1 MKTQR
6 LLIPAWAALIICF
19 TAGCATHT
27 VEKKGHSSQQIPLVA
42 AETPLQLASTEASL
56 QLDAPQQTALTEE
69 EEALFEDDLDAW
81 DEEQEDEI
89 ATVADPLEWFN
100 RAMFHFTDKLYFWI
114 LKPVAS
120 GYRAVTPKEMRIGVD
135 NFFTNL
141 GAPVRLTNCI
151 LQGEI
156 ESAEAELAKFLYNIT
171 IGVLGFG
178 NPARKH
184 PKLNPDPEDFGQT
197 LATYGIGDGFYI
209 FWPILGPSTLR
220 DSLGRAG
227 DYFLSPPSYVNP
239 AELSIAV
246 NAYDRVNATSLRI
259 GDYEAL
265 RRAAI
270 DPYEALRN
278 GYIQLRQSRIKK

>member
-1 MKTQR
+1 MKTLP
-6 LLIPAWAALIICF
+6 LLILACAALMMCF
-19 TAGCATHT
+19 TIGCASQP
-27 VEKKGHSSQQIPLVA
+27 VNDNHSLSKQMAPSSS
-42 AETPLQLASTEASL
+42 ETPL
-56 QLDAPQQTALTEE
+56 QLDAPQETTLTKE
-69 EEALFEDDLDAW
+69 EEALFEDDLDNW
-81 DEEQEDEI
+81 DEEEEDI
-89 ATVADPLEWFN
+89 ASIADPLEGFN

-114 LKPVAS
+114 LKPVAR
-120 GYRAVTPKEMRIGVD
+120 GYRAVTPQKMRVGVD

-141 GAPVRLTNCI
+141 GAPIRLVNCI
-151 LQGEI
+151 LQGKT
-156 ESAEAELAKFLYNIT
+156 ESAEAELAKFLYNST

-178 NPARKH
+178 NPAKKH

-220 DSLGRAG
+220 DSFGRVG
-227 DYFLSPPSYVNP
+227 DYFLSPPNYVDP
-239 AELSIAV
+239 TELSIAID
-246 NAYDRVNATSLRI
+246 AYDRVNTTSLRI

-265 RRAAI
+265 KKAAL

>member
-1 MKTQR
+1 MKTLP
-6 LLIPAWAALIICF
+6 LLILACAALTMSLTI
-19 TAGCATHT
+19 GCASQP
-27 VEKKGHSSQQIPLVA
+27 VNENHSLSRQMAPSPS
-42 AETPLQLASTEASL
+42 ETPL
-56 QLDAPQQTALTEE
+56 QLDAPQKTTLTKE
-69 EEALFEDDLDAW
+69 EEALFEDDLDNW
-81 DEEQEDEI
+81 DDDEEAEDI
-89 ATVADPLEWFN
+89 ASVADPLEGFN

-114 LKPVAS
+114 LKPVAR
-120 GYRAVTPKEMRIGVD
+120 GYRAVTPQKMRIGVD

-141 GAPVRLTNCI
+141 GAPIRLVNCI
-151 LQGEI
+151 LQGKT
-156 ESAEAELAKFLYNIT
+156 ESAEAELAKFLYNST

-178 NPARKH
+178 NPAKKH

-220 DSLGRAG
+220 DSFGRVG
-227 DYFLSPPSYVNP
+227 DYFLSPPNYVDP
-239 AELSIAV
+239 TELSIAID
-246 NAYDRVNATSLRI
+246 AYDRVNTTSLRI

-265 RRAAI
+265 KKAAL